1 MALNEWVQASVRKQE
16 FPFLLDRSQ
25 PLLNNRDMIQH
36 TNPIFCA
43 IDTTDL
49 DRAKR
54 TIGAIAPYVGGVKLG
69 LEFFTH
75 HGAEGVKRVVPEG
88 MPLFLDL
95 KFHDIPNT
103 VAGAVRALK
112 GLNIFMF
119 TLHAGGGSAMM
130 RSAKD
135 AALGLPTKPR
145 VLGVTILTSFEE
157 KDMETLGVQLSIAQQ
172 VEKLATLAKSSGLD
186 GAVCSPHEIATLRA
200 KLGEDFLL
208 VVPGIR
214 PAGSAAGDQKRI
226 MTPKE
231 ALDLGASYLVIGR
244 PITEAPKPEKIA
256 EEIFNSLK

>member
-1 MALNEWVQASVRKQE
+1 M
-16 FPFLLDRSQ
+16 
-25 PLLNNRDMIQH
+25 
-36 TNPIFCA
+36 NPIFCA

-49 DRAKR
+49 EKAKR
-54 TIGAIAPYVGGVKLG
+54 TIGAVAPYVGGIKLG

-75 HGAEGVKRVVPEG
+75 HGAEGVKRVMPEG
-88 MPLFLDL
+88 LPLFLDL

-119 TLHAGGGSAMM
+119 TLHAGGGAAMM
-130 RSAKD
+130 KAAKE
-135 AALGLPTKPR
+135 AATQLPTKPK
-145 VLGVTILTSFEE
+145 VLGVTVLTSFEE

-172 VEKLATLAKSSGLD
+172 VEKLATLAKSSGMD
-186 GAVCSPHEIATLRA
+186 GAVCSPHEIQTLRA
-200 KLGEDFLL
+200 KLGKDFLL

-231 ALDLGASYLVIGR
+231 AMDLGASYLVIGR
-244 PITEAPKPEKIA
+244 PITDAADPAKAAEA
-256 EEIFNSLK
+256 IFNSLK